1 MKFIVPKNRT
11 EILAFLNSIESKFEL
26 EGTKKANLRFVL
38 EELLTNSL
46 IHSQSNSLPLEI
58 KIEIINEDF
67 FIEYNDYSEIFDIFS
82 HYSENQNLCTDID
95 DMQEGGLGI
104 FLIFNLIKNYEFHY
118 DYKQFKNIM
127 KFNI

>member
-11 EILAFLNSIESKFEL
+11 EILAFLNSIEKIFDID
-26 EGTKKANLRFVL
+26 KNKIANLRFVL

-46 IHSQSNSLPLEI
+46 KHSQSNLQPLEI
-58 KIEIINEDF
+58 YIEFTNEKF
-67 FIEYNDYSEIFDIFS
+67 SIEYNDYSEIFDIFS

-104 FLIFNLIKNYEFHY
+104 FLIFNLIRNYEFHY
-118 DYKQFKNIM
+118 DPKQIKNTM
-127 KFNI
+127 KFNV